1 MCLVGVLTVHTGNKP
16 LAAHSIPTVY
26 PQYTH
31 STPTV
36 YPQYTYSIPKV
47 YPQYTDNIPTVNP
60 QYVIGRVEVLQATK
74 PKPNNISF

>member
-1 MCLVGVLTVHTGNKP
+1 MCLVGVLMVHTGNKP

-31 STPTV
+31 SIPTV